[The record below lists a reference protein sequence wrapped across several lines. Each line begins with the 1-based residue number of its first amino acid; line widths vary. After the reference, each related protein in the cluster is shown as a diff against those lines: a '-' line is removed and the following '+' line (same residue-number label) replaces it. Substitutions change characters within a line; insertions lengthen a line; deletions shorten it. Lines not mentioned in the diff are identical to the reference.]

1 MNSAAILMRLLHICI
16 RNASVYYTLLIS
28 SRMFAKFERCVRE
41 HDNGGLN
48 VRFYG
53 RTQCR
58 ASRRG
63 TASHGTARHG
73 TLDGTAKRTHPRSR
87 VRGIRTINRFT
98 WHARFGR
105 RLLVLAYALRIY
117 RVIRIKR
124 AGPVPISCKSES
136 NKLKAG
142 SRASRRAQINAN
154 RSLASMST
162 SVTPCLC

>member
-1 MNSAAILMRLLHICI
+1 MNSAAILMHLLCI
-16 RNASVYYTLLIS
+16 RNVIVYYTLLIS
-28 SRMFAKFERCVRE
+28 SRMFVKFGRCVRE

-53 RTQCR
+53 RTQRR

-63 TASHGTARHG
+63 TAPHGMARHG

-105 RLLVLAYALRIY
+105 RLLVLAYAPWMY

-124 AGPVPISCKSES
+124 AGPVRISCKSVS
-136 NKLKAG
+136 NKPKAG
-142 SRASRRAQINAN
+142 SRPSRRAQMRIDHLL
-154 RSLASMST
+154 RWTL
-162 SVTPCLC
+162 VTPFSC